1 MGGAW
6 RRGEDQEAPG
16 GAGSPV
22 LHSGSCHST
31 SSPGT
36 FLPFNVC
43 QFCGSKMGSL
53 GLSLL
58 IRLCLLPCS
67 WSTCFPFCETPSCIF
82 DHFFYLKQ
90 LFVFFLM
97 I

>member
-16 GAGSPV
+16 GAGPPV

-36 FLPFNVC
+36 FLLFNVY

-67 WSTCFPFCETPSCIF
+67 WSACFPFCETPCIF

-90 LFVFFLM
+90 LLVFFLM